1 MKTLGLCL
9 IIELCL
15 AFGISGL
22 IWPTKLMPIFEVLI
36 FPWPPTSRAVRTN
49 CFAALGVAVLLFV
62 TLLTTPR

>member
-9 IIELCL
+9 VIEICL

-36 FPWPPTSRAVRTN
+36 FPWPATGRAVRTN

-62 TLLTTPR
+62 TLLTSPS